1 MDGESVDHRLD
12 GEDDVECGE
21 LSGVIKNGA
30 ETAPLNDVLM
40 VTDLSAESG

>member
-1 MDGESVDHRLD
+1 MSGESADHRLD
-12 GEDDVECGE
+12 GKDDAEGGE

-30 ETAPLNDVLM
+30 EMAPLNDVLM